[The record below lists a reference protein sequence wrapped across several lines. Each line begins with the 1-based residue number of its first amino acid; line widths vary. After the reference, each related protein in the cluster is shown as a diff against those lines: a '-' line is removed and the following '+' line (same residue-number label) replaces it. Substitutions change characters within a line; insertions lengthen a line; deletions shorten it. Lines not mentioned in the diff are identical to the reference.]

1 MENATKAL
9 IIAGAVLVSILI
21 VGMGILLVNSNSDT
35 SESANQLSSSLKDSA
50 NETTQ
55 KINTLLENVSL

>member
-21 VGMGILLVNSNSDT
+21 VGMGILLVNSNNDT
-35 SESANQLSSSLKDSA
+35 SESANQLSSSLKDTA

-55 KINTLLENVSL
+55 TINGLLENVAL